1 MGVALA
7 VDFSGSKRI
16 HNMDDIGLQID
27 ELTKRMCASQAMHVM
42 LVLNHPRLADKTK
55 SFDNVKN

>member
-27 ELTKRMCASQAMHVM
+27 ELTKRMCASQAMHFM
-42 LVLNHPRLADKTK
+42 LVEVESSPVGRQDQEL
-55 SFDNVKN
+55 